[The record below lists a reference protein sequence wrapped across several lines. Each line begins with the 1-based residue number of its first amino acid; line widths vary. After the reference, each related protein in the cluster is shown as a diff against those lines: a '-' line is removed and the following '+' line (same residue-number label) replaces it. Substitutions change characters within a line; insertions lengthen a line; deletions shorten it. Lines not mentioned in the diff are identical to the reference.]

1 MERSRAKQKFD
12 EAELCSDFLILDW
25 NFNKRHTYNKSNIY
39 YLLFIV
45 RSFYINYQ
53 KCKGKRVIQKVSI
66 LIEENFKVHQ
76 N

>member
-12 EAELCSDFLILDW
+12 EAELCSDFLISDR
-25 NFNKRHTYNKSNIY
+25 NFKQTTYLQQTQH
-39 YLLFIV
+39 LLFIV

-53 KCKGKRVIQKVSI
+53 KCKGKRVIQKVSV
-66 LIEENFKVHQ
+66 LIEEKLKVYQ

>member
-12 EAELCSDFLILDW
+12 EAELCSDFLILDR
-25 NFNKRHTYNKSNIY
+25 NFKQTTYWQQTQH
-39 YLLFIV
+39 LLFIV

-53 KCKGKRVIQKVSI
+53 KCKGKRVIQKVSV
-66 LIEENFKVHQ
+66 LIEEKFKVYQ

>member
-12 EAELCSDFLILDW
+12 EAELCSDFLILDR
-25 NFNKRHTYNKSNIY
+25 NFKQTTYLQQTQH
-39 YLLFIV
+39 LLFIF

-53 KCKGKRVIQKVSI
+53 KCKGKRVIQKVSV
-66 LIEENFKVHQ
+66 LIEEKFKVYQ